1 MNNQLSQTFL
11 QLSGMV
17 RYEFIR
23 NWRRKGLPMMMI
35 IWLVA
40 VVWGTTLFTGPDFFQ
55 PGAELLEGSALVR
68 KVGITLNIL
77 IASGGISSIF
87 AIFTLSILAAE
98 IMPIDRQLGVMEW
111 FDTLPLGPAHY
122 LAGKIL
128 GLWAAVF
135 SGVLAIAILSGI
147 AHYVLI
153 GPFDLT
159 AFTRLWLGS
168 LMLISLYISGLS
180 ALVTSWL
187 QSRRWAVFV
196 GMGLAIVGYIYLMP
210 GVLQFMADVYT
221 DFFIKN
227 IAALQAEACRIQ
239 PESCGH
245 IFAAPDFF
253 TEFLLTPIHRGW
265 FMVAV
270 FGVTA
275 VSAWAWRVKT
285 ERG

>member
-187 QSRRWAVFV
+187 QSHRWAVFV